1 MRTPCQASLKA
12 DPDPDPDPDA
22 ALHEQTYSETV
33 DAATL
38 IPYMLESF
46 MAGRD
51 ARYLDLPG
59 LRK

>member
-12 DPDPDPDPDA
+12 DPDPDA

-59 LRK
+59 LGK